1 MKWPNKLNICEECK
15 RRSCPRWFTDK
26 IEEWVD
32 MGYPYSAFRPSLLV
46 CAKKYLCPDCAERL
60 IECVDRLNEY
70 TQQQSLPTEELEKA
84 WKDCHGWGY

>member
-1 MKWPNKLNICEECK
+1 MKWPDELNLCKECK
-15 RRSCPRWFTDK
+15 GRPCPRWFKDK

-32 MGYPYSAFRPSLLV
+32 MNYPYSAFRPSLLV

-60 IECVDRLNEY
+60 IESIDRLNDC
-70 TQQQSLPTEELEKA
+70 QSQKSLSTEELDKA